1 MGQKEIGK
9 QASLITLTTCRERFY
24 LAAFSQNRL
33 DYTYKENKDGV
44 REVYLHVQKKPR
56 NMYIARRI
64 GPLI

>member
-1 MGQKEIGK
+1 MGQEEIGK

-44 REVYLHVQKKPR
+44 REVYLHVPKNR